1 MPEGR
6 REMTVRVRLTRSGF
20 PTIIPTFH
28 RRIIERRD
36 DRADRWVRIYLS
48 WFTVGRIVELAKPV
62 TRDLFASITED
73 APGPEEV
80 IESVLYL
87 AISLDG
93 RTEVATI
100 KNIKK
105 THTS

>member
-48 WFTVGRIVELAKPV
+48 WLTVGRIVELAKPV
-62 TRDLFASITED
+62 TRELFASITED

-80 IESVLYL
+80 GPMAYGCDPVGCLSAIFPGSPLYP
-87 AISLDG
+87 
-93 RTEVATI
+93 
-100 KNIKK
+100 
-105 THTS
+105 